1 MIRKYMD
8 LITITNSAYFFIF
21 LGGIAAIVLSIIQ
34 ARGATEDKN
43 EIISKQEQKIKE
55 LESTLKEKIKFIE
68 SYISGGDSYP
78 ELEILSLP
86 NNSKQVGKMF
96 FQMANN
102 FDLPIYDIKVEM
114 YDYDFIKLKT
124 FKGLG
129 NLNYIKPSDFE
140 KARILGFQDATL
152 SPRTMK
158 GGIYS
163 PEAKEC
169 NFYAKL
175 FTRNKVIIEKITVMN
190 DKGLYYLAYELIDDS
205 TSQTLKKIYSPGISE
220 KTKDILNKRLIKIP
234 INMEIKFSE

>member
-1 MIRKYMD
+1 MD
-8 LITITNSAYFFIF
+8 LITNFAYFFIF
-21 LGGIAAIVLSIIQ
+21 LGGLAAIVLSIVQ

-43 EIISKQEQKIKE
+43 EIIIKQEEKIKD
-55 LESTLKEKIKFIE
+55 LETSLEEKIKFIE
-68 SYISGGDSYP
+68 RYISGGDSYP

-96 FQMANN
+96 FQMTNN

-124 FKGLG
+124 FKGFG
-129 NLNYIKPSDFE
+129 NLDYIKPVDFE
-140 KARILGFQDATL
+140 KARVLNFQETTL
-152 SPRTMK
+152 SPTTTK

-163 PEAKEC
+163 PVAKEC

-190 DKGLYYLAYELIDDS
+190 DKGHYYLAYELFDDTTNQS
-205 TSQTLKKIYSPGISE
+205 LKKFYSPGISE
-220 KTKDILNKRLIKIP
+220 KTKEILNKRLMKIP
-234 INMEIKFSE
+234 KNLEIKFSE